1 VGTGLNFALQPA
13 ISRSAEIGVKAR
25 VQQQQRVNVSVFSIN
40 TSDELVIDTATGGR
54 TTYTNAAKTRRRGLE
69 AEWEAVFGNGFT
81 AYASY
86 TYLLA
91 QFAAAATTGSPPQ
104 IIPEGARLP
113 GIPGSSA
120 YAELAWT
127 RPDWYGFSA
136 ALEAQYANK
145 VYVNDRNTDY
155 APAYA
160 VGNVRAGFQQSN
172 GAWTVTE
179 FARINN
185 FTGRNYSGT
194 VIVGDTNSRY
204 FEPSAERNFFVGVT
218 LNARF

>member
-1 VGTGLNFALQPA
+1 VAL
-13 ISRSAEIGVKAR
+13 
-25 VQQQQRVNVSVFSIN
+25 FSIN
-40 TSDELVIDTATGGR
+40 TTDELVIDTATGGR
-54 TTYTNAAKTRRRGLE
+54 TTYTNAAKTRRRGAE
-69 AEWEAVFGNGFT
+69 AEWEASLGNGFT

-91 QFAAAATTGSPPQ
+91 QFAAAATTGLPPQ
-104 IIPEGARLP
+104 IIPAGARLP

-120 YAELAWT
+120 YAEVTWS

-160 VGNVRAGFQQSN
+160 VGNLRVGFQQ
-172 GAWTVTE
+172 
-179 FARINN
+179 AR
-185 FTGRNYSGT
+185 RAMDLY
-194 VIVGDTNSRY
+194 
-204 FEPSAERNFFVGVT
+204 
-218 LNARF
+218 